1 MRLSTLRYQGG
12 LFGRYGAA
20 AKAHG
25 WNRVR
30 VTSWSQDIKTITD
43 RDYTLA
49 DRINTF
55 ITAETSFIVE
65 GINIYTIA
73 KRAPT

>member
-25 WNRVR
+25 WNRGAR
-30 VTSWSQDIKTITD
+30 Q
-43 RDYTLA
+43 A
-49 DRINTF
+49 DRINSL
-55 ITAETSFIVE
+55 ITAETNFIVG